1 MDNDNSEETEKKELK
16 IILLGECGVGKT
28 NIILR
33 YMKIKFDE
41 DSVSTTSSNYMMK
54 SIEKGNKVYRLN
66 VWDTAGQERFRSIT
80 KIFLQDS
87 SIIILVY
94 SINDMTSFRNL
105 NYWYDIVKQNCRP
118 NIIVAIVGNKTDC
131 YLEQE
136 VPDEEAE
143 NYAKERNAIFKLIS
157 AKADKRGIDALFDL
171 ILDEYIERKIDE
183 KINESQ
189 SVKISSTK
197 FNKTKKKKRH
207 LC

>member
-16 IILLGECGVGKT
+16 VILLGECGVGKT

-33 YMKIKFDE
+33 YMKNKFDE

-54 SIEKGNKVYRLN
+54 SIEKGNKIYRLN

-118 NIIVAIVGNKTDC
+118 NIIIAIVGNKTDC

-207 LC
+207 PC